1 MTSKQRAKLR
11 SLAMKTEPIYQI
23 GKGGVSAAM
32 LEGLSAA
39 LEKRDAAEVLR
50 QVERRRDE
58 SD

>member
-32 LEGLSAA
+32 LEGRSAA
-39 LEKRDAAEVLR
+39 LEKR
-50 QVERRRDE
+50 
-58 SD
+58 